1 MHPST
6 LVIALLTAIVVWF
19 FLVRQLTARPWMHG
33 VEGENRQSTVVDMPA
48 TKIGLWVFLGLVT
61 SLFLLFTTAYSMRMD
76 PQHASD
82 WVTITKPGILWLNT
96 GFLIAASIAMQWAHS
111 SARLSVQGDTGGN
124 VRVGLTLGGL
134 LTLLFLA
141 GQLWAWQIIRSES
154 GFSLANPAAGFFYL
168 LTAVHGLH
176 LLGGLWVWGRAAAKA
191 WSGVETRKIALSVEL
206 CTWYWH
212 FLLLVWFG
220 LFALL
225 MST

>member
-19 FLVRQLTARPWMHG
+19 FLVRQLTAKPWMHG
-33 VEGENRQSTVVDMPA
+33 VEGEDQQSVVVDMPA

-61 SLFLLFTTAYSMRMD
+61 SLFLLFVTAYSMRMD
-76 PQHASD
+76 PQHATD
-82 WVTITKPGILWLNT
+82 WQTITKPGILWVNT
-96 GFLIAASIAMQWAHS
+96 GFLIVASIVMQWAHS
-111 SARLSVQGDTGGN
+111 SARADNGGN
-124 VRVGLTLGGL
+124 VRIGLTIGGL
-134 LTLLFLA
+134 FTVLFLV
-141 GQLWAWQIIRSES
+141 GQYSAWLTIKSES
-154 GFSLANPAAGFFYL
+154 GFSLANPATAFFYL
-168 LTAVHGLH
+168 LTAAHGLH
-176 LLGGLWVWGRAAAKA
+176 LIGGLWVWGKATIRA
-191 WSGVETRKIALSVEL
+191 WSGVDAREIALSVEL